1 MRPYTLVD
9 PFSLDLD
16 DARLPGAGMTFG
28 ALPPVGKLIDDLEAF
43 GVDVPDAAH
52 WRDLVA
58 ATQAP
63 AAPPSAPGLDFTAE
77 QVAAYIRESAAHQ
90 STDLVPAR
98 QRAAAAID
106 KAMLASI
113 RDHADSI
120 ISALK
125 PEFER
130 GVQAIRSARDLG
142 ITEDDDQRTMRR
154 ASAEVRAAFEALPV
168 VAAHLDKILSIRQR
182 LSLWAGAEPTID
194 RMVPQIVNAYR
205 QGVGP
210 SSVDWTVVVTTPGSR
225 VQLSKRDPGQPWLR
239 WLDIVDYLELRTV
252 SELEPEDLLIAAGH
266 DVASLQVAAVQRL
279 EGSETGTISNVG
291 TATRAG
297 FATV

>member
-1 MRPYTLVD
+1 MRAYTLVD

-16 DARLPGAGMTFG
+16 DVRLPGAGMTFG
-28 ALPPVGKLIDDLEAF
+28 ALPPVGKLIDDLEAL

-77 QVAAYIRESAAHQ
+77 QVAAYVRELASHQ

-98 QRAAAAID
+98 QRVAAAID
-106 KAMLASI
+106 RAMLTSI
-113 RDHADSI
+113 RDHADQI
-120 ISALK
+120 IAALK

-130 GVQAIRSARDLG
+130 GVQAIRSALDLG

-154 ASAEVRAAFEALPV
+154 ASAEVRAAFEALPT
-168 VAAHLDKILSIRQR
+168 VAAHLDEILSVRQR
-182 LSLWAGAEPTID
+182 ISLWAGAEPNLD
-194 RMVPQIVNAYR
+194 GMVPQIVNAYR
-205 QGVGP
+205 QGIGP
-210 SSVDWTVVVTTPGSR
+210 SSIDWTVCITKPDSR
-225 VQLSKRDPGQPWLR
+225 VQLSKRDPGRPWLR

-266 DVASLQVAAVQRL
+266 DVASLQVAAVQHL
-279 EGSETGTISNVG
+279 EGVETSGGG
-291 TATRAG
+291 TAGHG
-297 FATV
+297 FDAV